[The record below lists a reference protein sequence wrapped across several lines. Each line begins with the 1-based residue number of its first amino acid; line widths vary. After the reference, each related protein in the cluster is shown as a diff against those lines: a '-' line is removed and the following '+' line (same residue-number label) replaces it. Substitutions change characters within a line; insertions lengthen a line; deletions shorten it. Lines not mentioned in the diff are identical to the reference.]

1 MDHDKNEEPD
11 EPKQPPSLYVGYDSN
26 DKNIFRVLSLNVQ
39 SMNNKF
45 DAIRAIADSTGTSI
59 LAIQEVWGQNPTT
72 GYSIK
77 GYHKPEIIT
86 RKTGGMNAGGGVAI
100 WVKNSIDYQ
109 PVKVAFLEEKK
120 LVKCKQSASHLP
132 LQ

>member
-1 MDHDKNEEPD
+1 MDHDEDDEPEEPT
-11 EPKQPPSLYVGYDSN
+11 QPLSSYVGYDCN

-59 LAIQEVWGQNPTT
+59 LAIQEVWGQNITT

-100 WVKNSIDYQ
+100 WVKSSID
-109 PVKVAFLEEKK
+109 F
-120 LVKCKQSASHLP
+120 
-132 LQ
+132 

>member
-1 MDHDKNEEPD
+1 MDHDQDEEPD
-11 EPKQPPSLYVGYDSN
+11 EPAQQPSTYVGYNCD

-59 LAIQEVWGQNPTT
+59 LAIQEVWGQNLTM

-77 GYHKPEIIT
+77 AVSYT
-86 RKTGGMNAGGGVAI
+86 
-100 WVKNSIDYQ
+100 
-109 PVKVAFLEEKK
+109 
-120 LVKCKQSASHLP
+120 HLTLP
-132 LQ
+132 TIYSV

>member
-1 MDHDKNEEPD
+1 MDHDVDDEPEEPT
-11 EPKQPPSLYVGYDSN
+11 QPPSSYVDYDSK

-59 LAIQEVWGQNPTT
+59 LAIQEVWGQNITT

-77 GYHKPEIIT
+77 GCLLYTSPSP
-86 RKTGGMNAGGGVAI
+86 R
-100 WVKNSIDYQ
+100 D
-109 PVKVAFLEEKK
+109 
-120 LVKCKQSASHLP
+120 
-132 LQ
+132 